1 MTRAF
6 KAANHQDFHSS
17 GSPNALA
24 VRALKGQIFAEI
36 VAKLRLYV
44 LFTIEKSENVARQ
57 TGCICGIMAFA
68 LSAGCAG
75 LRRAARISEGVTAV
89 LADDHARKCPP
100 LGRSEACG
108 LDTGYTERS
117 Q

>member
-1 MTRAF
+1 MAY
-6 KAANHQDFHSS
+6 
-17 GSPNALA
+17 A
-24 VRALKGQIFAEI
+24 VRRCHVVIHEFVSMRTLKRQIFAEN

-57 TGCICGIMAFA
+57 TGGICGIMAFA
-68 LSAGCAG
+68 LRAGCAG

-108 LDTGYTERS
+108 LDMGYAGHG